1 MASAGRRHNVGCL
14 SLGELAGGSSK
25 QALAAIPLG
34 RVPRAVPERYLR
46 RKPEQSPG
54 LVRREDERLAEEIEP
69 PAVQRRIDP
78 ERLEDRLEQDRGCQE
93 GPHGQPDSRHAAA
106 QHGGDDVD
114 HLPGREHFLPRQDEG
129 LAHGR
134 GMSCHD
140 QQGPHEVV
148 HVHDLAPVLAAA
160 DHQELAAVDG
170 TKQLQEAEVSRSV
183 GFGYAHDAGLD
194 FAGPFADHAFRGK
207 LGPAIDIVRIWR
219 ARLVERALRGRAI
232 DSDRAAVDE
241 TTNTG
246 LATRRQQAIRAGHI
260 DGLEIAVGNAGLV
273 LRGGEVNDGV
283 AAGDNLPRK
292 LRILQLTCPDRDA
305 RALQF
310 RDARVIGVVLD
321 HARDRDVH
329 LPLARLEREPRPD
342 EAGSTREQQFHL
354 EKSSGAL
361 FAPCRASTSAVAASS
376 ACSRSALQPSSSRM
390 RPATASRAAWPG
402 WHPLPISV
410 RLSTTSSS
418 RTAISLWTAYVT
430 SASSVPVPCSTAASA
445 AFASAS
451 RRTSGYSVP

>member
-1 MASAGRRHNVGCL
+1 MASAGPRRDVGRRT
-14 SLGELAGGSSK
+14 LGNLAGESPE

-46 RKPEQSPG
+46 RKPEQAPG
-54 LVRREDERLAEEIEP
+54 LVGREDERLAKEIEP
-69 PAVQRRIDP
+69 PPVQRRVDP
-78 ERLEDRLEQDRGCQE
+78 ERLEDRLEQDGGSHK
-93 GPHGQPDSRHAAA
+93 GPHGQPDPWHAAA
-106 QHGGDDVD
+106 QHGSDDVD
-114 HLPGREHFLPRQDEG
+114 HLPGREHFLARQNER
-129 LAHGR
+129 LANGR
-134 GMSCHD
+134 RVYRHD

-148 HVHDLAPVLAAA
+148 HVHGLAPVLAAA
-160 DHQELAAVDG
+160 DHQELAAVDCA
-170 TKQLQEAEVSRSV
+170 KQLQEAEVSRSV
-183 GFGYAHDAGLD
+183 SFGNANDAGLD
-194 FAGPFADHAFRGK
+194 FAGPFADYAFRGE
-207 LGPAIDIVRIWR
+207 LGPAIDIVRIRR

-232 DSDRAAVDE
+232 NSDRAAVDE

-246 LATRRQQAIRAGHI
+246 FATRRQQAIRAGHI
-260 DGLEIAVGNAGLV
+260 DGLEIAVGDAGLV

-283 AAGDNLPRK
+283 AAGDDLPRK
-292 LRILQLTCPDRDA
+292 LRILQLTRPDRDA

-342 EAGSTREQQFHL
+342 EAGSTREQQSHR

-361 FAPCRASTSAVAASS
+361 CAPCRTSTSTVAASS
-376 ACSRSALQPSSSRM
+376 ACSRSTLQPSSSRM
-390 RPATASRAAWPG
+390 RPATATRSAWPG

-418 RTAISLWTAYVT
+418 RTAISDRKSTRLN
-430 SASSVPVPCSTAASA
+430 SSHSQISYAVFC
-445 AFASAS
+445 
-451 RRTSGYSVP
+451 